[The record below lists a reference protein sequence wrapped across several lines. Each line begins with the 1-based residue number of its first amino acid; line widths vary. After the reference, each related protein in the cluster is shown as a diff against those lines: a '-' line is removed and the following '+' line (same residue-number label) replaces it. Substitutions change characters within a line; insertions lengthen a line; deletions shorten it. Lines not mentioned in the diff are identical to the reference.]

1 MGGGKPRGVFQH
13 VDQRLFDQRRMHEQ
27 QRQLPRHFSADL
39 QRRQHR
45 AQAIERTADDV
56 RR

>member
-1 MGGGKPRGVFQH
+1 MGWGKPRGVFQH

-27 QRQLPRHFSADL
+27 QRQLPRYFSADL

-45 AQAIERTADDV
+45 AQSIERTADDV